1 VQSAAGAPA
10 AAAAPHS
17 AVITVSQ
24 SSAAGKSAT
33 PAPAVAAAPKISPR
47 PQLQKQSKQL
57 GFILCI
63 CSVCCA
69 ACPFSNIAEHAQN
82 FTLSAKAVHSFN
94 IFFFRV
100 ICMCK
105 IELTDESTIV

>member
-17 AVITVSQ
+17 SVITVSQ

-69 ACPFSNIAEHAQN
+69 ACLFSNIAEHMAPN
-82 FTLSAKAVHSFN
+82 LALSAKALHSFN
-94 IFFFRV
+94 IFFF
-100 ICMCK
+100 
-105 IELTDESTIV
+105 ELFACARLS